1 MEVESSKTKQ
11 ALSEAQSRNQYLQ
24 DQVGMQRQVLK
35 EMEQQ
40 LQSSQKAVTQLRAQ
54 VSPPEHWEEKE
65 GRRQRGRR
73 RKGLPGG
80 LLLGGLRSPL
90 VLLSLWLLVPRG
102 RTRVQVLNGAAPLP
116 LCCCNFNQQGTPSL
130 WFFPFSSLNLV
141 CPKVQSVL
149 DLQVFLQRPFK
160 VVLNE
165 WWL

>member
-40 LQSSQKAVTQLRAQ
+40 LQSSQKAAAQLRAQ
-54 VSPPEHWEEKE
+54 VSPPEHQEEKE
-65 GRRQRGRR
+65 GRRRRGRR
-73 RKGLPGG
+73 RRGLPGG

-90 VLLSLWLLVPRG
+90 VLLSLWLLVPQG
-102 RTRVQVLNGAAPLP
+102 RTRVQVPLP
-116 LCCCNFNQQGTPSL
+116 LCCCNFNQPGTPSL
-130 WFFPFSSLNLV
+130 WFLPFSSLNLV
-141 CPKVQSVL
+141 CPQVQSVL
-149 DLQVFLQRPFK
+149 DLQIFLQRTFK